1 MWSKFKKRRSRT
13 LVFPAVFF
21 IMMAFLV
28 SGCGKRESREL
39 YHPFPD
45 KTWARFNL
53 LSFEIPVEKAS
64 IYDITLFARFEPGY
78 QYETLDFNMI
88 MNTPAGEER
97 INEYKMEVKGKSGE
111 FSIECNQDSCQ
122 GSVLLKKE
130 ISFAKPGLLKIEIEN
145 LMPRLNA
152 EGVIGVGI
160 RLVPV
165 GK

>member
-1 MWSKFKKRRSRT
+1 MWSKVNNRRSRT
-13 LVFPAVFF
+13 LVFLTILF
-21 IMMAFLV
+21 IMMAFLE
-28 SGCGKRESREL
+28 SGCGKKESREL

-45 KTWARFNL
+45 KMWARFNL

-64 IYDITLFARFEPGY
+64 VYDIFLFARFEPGY
-78 QYETLDFNMI
+78 KYETLDFNMI

-97 INEYKMEVKGKSGE
+97 INEYKMEIKAKSGE
-111 FSIECNQDSCQ
+111 FSIECNRDSCQ

-152 EGVIGVGI
+152 EGVMGVGI

>member
-1 MWSKFKKRRSRT
+1 MWRTFKQWHSRT
-13 LVFPAVFF
+13 AGFLVIFT
-21 IMMAFLV
+21 ISMAFLV
-28 SGCGKRESREL
+28 SGCGKKEGREL
-39 YHPFPD
+39 FHRFPD

-64 IYDITLFARFEPGY
+64 IYDISLFARFEPGY